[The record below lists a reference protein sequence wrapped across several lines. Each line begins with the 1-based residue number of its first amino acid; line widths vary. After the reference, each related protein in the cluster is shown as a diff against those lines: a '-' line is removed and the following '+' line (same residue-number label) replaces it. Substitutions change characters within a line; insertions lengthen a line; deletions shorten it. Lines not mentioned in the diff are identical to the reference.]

1 MLKAL
6 TIGNKDDMEQTLSNS
21 ISNVGISHLFVIS
34 GLHVQIIAMFLSKI
48 LKLLHVSEKK
58 QNTLL
63 IAILFTYFVLTG
75 FMIYRM
81 VKSVMTVSI
90 STRLRKLT

>member
-34 GLHVQIIAMFLSKI
+34 GLHVQIIAMFFSKI

-75 FMIYRM
+75 FMI
-81 VKSVMTVSI
+81 SVFRVVYVTL
-90 STRLRKLT
+90 LRYFN